1 MRFGISSIRLFVEVE
16 LVFVGIAAELED
28 AEDDESPKTRDKVG
42 KVNVL
47 ECPFPAGGP
56 SSLIVSSFLSFSL
69 SLSLS
74 LSGFR
79 RNGRASDGNLRNP
92 DVDVEDDDIEGPGLG
107 TGTGDEVEVE
117 TGARFL
123 PKGGSLSA
131 SV

>member
-1 MRFGISSIRLFVEVE
+1 VRFGISSIRLFAVVEV
-16 LVFVGIAAELED
+16 VFVGIAAVLD
-28 AEDDESPKTRDKVG
+28 ADDDESPKTRDKVG

-56 SSLIVSSFLSFSL
+56 SSLIVSSFLS
-69 SLSLS
+69 LSLS
-74 LSGFR
+74 LSGFL

-92 DVDVEDDDIEGPGLG
+92 DVDVEDDAVEGPGMGAG
-107 TGTGDEVEVE
+107 TGHEVEVE